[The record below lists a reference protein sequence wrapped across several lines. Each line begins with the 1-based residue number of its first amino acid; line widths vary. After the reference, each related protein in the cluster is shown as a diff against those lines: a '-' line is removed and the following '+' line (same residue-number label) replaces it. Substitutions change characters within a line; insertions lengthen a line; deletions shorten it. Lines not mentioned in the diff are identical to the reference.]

1 MDYTLNK
8 VGNFITLDH
17 NSGASTTVQL
27 DEAVR
32 HTERSLFDNEAKSV
46 IVREASFSSLYY
58 SVEYLGRKKEEELPI
73 FQMVQLFIE
82 AAYYKRFPGV
92 ALMQSF
98 EKTGLYPDLKSKYF
112 KINDGGLG
120 FDPDWDNLP
129 F

>member
-17 NSGASTTVQL
+17 ISGASTTVQL

-46 IVREASFSSLYY
+46 IIREASFSSLYY

-82 AAYYKRFPGV
+82 IEYYKRSPGV

>member
-82 AAYYKRFPGV
+82 IEYYKRSPGV